1 MPRGR
6 KKAVDPSEEIAMLD
20 QKIADLQDKISDLKQ
35 KRKSLMSRA
44 DEAAKQK
51 IIDAFIASGKTAE
64 EFLNSIKQNIEKNIE
79 ETTEEDN
86 METDNVGN
94 IVEEG

>member
-6 KKAVDPSEEIAMLD
+6 KKAVDPSEEIAIID

-35 KRKSLMSRA
+35 KRKSLMSRV

-51 IIDAFIASGKTAE
+51 IVDAFIASGKTAE
-64 EFLNSIKQNIEKNIE
+64 EFLNSIKQGMKEANIEG
-79 ETTEEDN
+79 N
-86 METDNVGN
+86 METDN
-94 IVEEG
+94 IEED